1 MINLKPMEAVET
13 LYSSNR
19 PELSEE
25 IIASLSQNIFNGRE
39 TRPAGWLQ
47 RTLARVSY
55 RALQWTTRSSKH
67 KDISAG
73 FQSTVFR
80 NNLMVRSG
88 HPYAKSLLAS
98 SRSETASLIEGGDP
112 MNGNYVMIAPEIRK
126 NGGLW
131 DRLFLDSVQ
140 GKDVR
145 LRMELETRAT
155 YETARRWLEQG
166 RPVRLKAVA
175 AGTGLSMI
183 LVYNRLIL
191 DGYNPELITAAITD
205 RDEANIKKA
214 NLLLDKLATTRGRKL
229 DSGSRCGISA
239 ETEDIF
245 SENAEREAVGTARY
259 DVVTAIGI
267 LEYFQ
272 GFSYRTTEQRLKLK
286 QPVESATAQD
296 LAKRLYKM
304 ITDDGNLVVN
314 TYRTHASTRILELF
328 GRRFDYRNRE
338 NLRSLLSSVN
348 FRPVR
353 LIGSGNIYDVEIY
366 EKN

>member
-1 MINLKPMEAVET
+1 MEAVET
-13 LYSSNR
+13 LYSGDE
-19 PELSEE
+19 PELSEK
-25 IIASLSQNIFNGRE
+25 IIASLSQSIFSGNG
-39 TRPAGWLQ
+39 TRPAGWIQ
-47 RTLARVSY
+47 RALARFSY
-55 RALQWTTRSSKH
+55 RALQWTTRSSTLE
-67 KDISAG
+67 DASG
-73 FQSTVFR
+73 TQGTVFHNR
-80 NNLMVRSG
+80 LMVRSG
-88 HPYAKSLLAS
+88 HPYAHSLLAS
-98 SRSETASLIEGGDP
+98 SRSETAALIEGGDP

-155 YETARRWLEQG
+155 YETAKRRLELG
-166 RPVRLKAVA
+166 RPIRLKAVA

-183 LVYNRLIL
+183 LVYNRLIR
-191 DGYNPELITAAITD
+191 DGYKPELMTAVITD
-205 RDEANIKKA
+205 REEANIAKA
-214 NLLLDKLATTRGRKL
+214 NWLLDKLSTTRGRKL
-229 DSGSRCGISA
+229 GPGSRYGISA

-245 SENAEREAVGTARY
+245 AENLKRQAAGTARY

-272 GFSYRTTEQRLKLK
+272 GFSCRTTEQRLNLT
-286 QPVESATAQD
+286 QPIESATAQD
-296 LAKRLYKM
+296 LAKQLYDM
-304 ITDDGNLVVN
+304 VTDDGNLIVN

-328 GRRFDYRNRE
+328 GRRFDYRNRQ

-353 LIGSGNIYDVEIY
+353 LMGSGNIYDVEIY
-366 EKN
+366 EKNEP